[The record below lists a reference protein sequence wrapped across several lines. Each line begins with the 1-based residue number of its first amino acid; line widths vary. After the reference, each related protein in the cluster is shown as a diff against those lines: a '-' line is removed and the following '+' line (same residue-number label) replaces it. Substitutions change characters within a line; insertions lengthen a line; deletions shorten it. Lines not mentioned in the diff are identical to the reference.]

1 MLLPSG
7 EVAMK
12 EPLRCHATESM
23 CRQRA
28 AFHAEESWKFLAE
41 AEMWKRRALNQ
52 ISFHFTE
59 CNTAEFTNP
68 ETHPTA
74 C

>member
-1 MLLPSG
+1 MLLPNG

-12 EPLRCHATESM
+12 ELLRCHAMESM
-23 CRQRA
+23 CRQPA
-28 AFHAEESWKFLAE
+28 AFHPEESWKFLAE

-59 CNTAEFTNP
+59 CNTAESITP
-68 ETHPTA
+68 KLHLTA
-74 C
+74 